1 MYLPLNQLTYLNF
14 LNANEMLSLFGLDVS
29 ATETKN
35 TTRVF
40 TETII
45 LTLILYW
52 LFTRLKYNIKQGF
65 FVSWT
70 LF

>member
-1 MYLPLNQLTYLNF
+1 MFEFVFGTEDVYLPINQLTYLNF
-14 LNANEMLSLFGLDVS
+14 LTANKMLCFRLDVF

-45 LTLILYW
+45 LTPIYW
-52 LFTRLKYNIKQGF
+52 L
-65 FVSWT
+65 
-70 LF
+70 